1 MQDIT
6 VQRQINGQNVFEQVN
21 NMKVCE
27 NIFKISTG
35 RRDDYTTRRLL
46 NYPYFI
52 ENYKMQ
58 KI

>member
-27 NIFKISTG
+27 NIFKISTDQ
-35 RRDDYTTRRLL
+35 RDDYTT
-46 NYPYFI
+46 
-52 ENYKMQ
+52 
-58 KI
+58 

>member
-27 NIFKISTG
+27 NIFKISTDQ
-35 RRDDYTTRRLL
+35 RDDYTTRRLL
-46 NYPYFI
+46 NYPYFK